1 MPMANEW
8 LRYDGG
14 YLPVKEFVQAVAGTG
29 FRGWL
34 SIEVFDGRFEEKYGD
49 DLRKFATKAMNA
61 CQRLLVEDDAK

>member
-1 MPMANEW
+1 MANKW

-14 YLPVKEFVQAVAGTG
+14 YLPIKEFVQAVIETG

-49 DLRKFATKAMNA
+49 DLRRFATKAMDA
-61 CQRLLVEDDAK
+61 CKRIMIQDNPS